1 MSSGGAATGASPPR
15 WSSSLTAAQWARRDE
30 VYFEAVRERQ
40 VLKEQLRDEA
50 LAAEKRAA
58 ALERAQGEVTMLRE
72 VVKQL
77 SLHQQDAL
85 EKRDVD
91 RDLRQ
96 QQLSLRQAQRER
108 ELEDEVSRI
117 RRRLEEKDEQLAQ
130 ARRLRRARRANR
142 AAAASEGSAEL
153 EAKAIEI
160 AAADGTMGMVR
171 KSAMKLLGMVS
182 MSMERMASMTW
193 MIRTMTT
200 TVMMTRRICSMRK

>member
-85 EKRDVD
+85 EKR
-91 RDLRQ
+91 R
-96 QQLSLRQAQRER
+96 SITTY
-108 ELEDEVSRI
+108 VSNSPAYG
-117 RRRLEEKDEQLAQ
+117 RRS
-130 ARRLRRARRANR
+130 
-142 AAAASEGSAEL
+142 AS
-153 EAKAIEI
+153 
-160 AAADGTMGMVR
+160 
-171 KSAMKLLGMVS
+171 
-182 MSMERMASMTW
+182 ASS
-193 MIRTMTT
+193 RT
-200 TVMMTRRICSMRK
+200 R